1 MEHKTLV
8 TLRKKPFE
16 FAINCSDI
24 LTNKDKYYLL
34 NRSDQMY
41 IQFMEKRLT
50 KNSDEISQPQQVTI
64 HHIANENNI
73 ERKIQ
78 LFVNFFTINDICSLY
93 ESQQNFINLSISETF
108 ISTLLDEANQFSL
121 ETKSNILN
129 IFILL
134 LPSNSIFLNSFLDC
148 EFLFQF
154 NQCLLKYIN
163 NFELLDSFFKCLINL
178 LNNDTITT
186 KVISNQLNLESYF
199 EKVIMKLLD
208 EQMIIQ
214 NKSKLIH
221 QLLNVFPVLFYYLEE
236 NEYYK
241 YYNIIRKVIELVII
255 SFQNKNYKLLYH
267 GIEVISFMPPTEYL
281 LNSKLF
287 QTLSFCIQRESTT
300 HFELSNIFRICS
312 FIIQFLNENKNIDI
326 NVSDND
332 LAILINYKTL
342 DIVLNVIKLLDIE
355 QNNNFYDDFIRDETE
370 LFIYAIRFFSDLFL
384 IEREQLEPLL
394 QLYFLQ
400 ENGNYNDILL
410 NFLKFSLDKDCF
422 NLSIE
427 IIHFYLKILESFYNN
442 IKNVLLFT
450 YKLHLHISK
459 MFDINL
465 RDKITIKILS
475 LMDSILHFIDTN
487 NGQYKYI
494 KEDIIQTEFVEI
506 IEYSQV
512 NCRNEEIRTACEE
525 LFQKYFD
532 KSEVDHND
540 CCNIQITI

>member
-16 FAINCSDI
+16 FSINCSDI

-221 QLLNVFPVLFYYLEE
+221 QLLNVFPVLFYYVL
-236 NEYYK
+236 
-241 YYNIIRKVIELVII
+241 IGLT
-255 SFQNKNYKLLYH
+255 Q
-267 GIEVISFMPPTEYL
+267 
-281 LNSKLF
+281 
-287 QTLSFCIQRESTT
+287 
-300 HFELSNIFRICS
+300 
-312 FIIQFLNENKNIDI
+312 
-326 NVSDND
+326 
-332 LAILINYKTL
+332 LA
-342 DIVLNVIKLLDIE
+342 
-355 QNNNFYDDFIRDETE
+355 Q
-370 LFIYAIRFFSDLFL
+370 
-384 IEREQLEPLL
+384 
-394 QLYFLQ
+394 
-400 ENGNYNDILL
+400 
-410 NFLKFSLDKDCF
+410 
-422 NLSIE
+422 
-427 IIHFYLKILESFYNN
+427 
-442 IKNVLLFT
+442 
-450 YKLHLHISK
+450 
-459 MFDINL
+459 
-465 RDKITIKILS
+465 
-475 LMDSILHFIDTN
+475 
-487 NGQYKYI
+487 
-494 KEDIIQTEFVEI
+494 
-506 IEYSQV
+506 
-512 NCRNEEIRTACEE
+512 
-525 LFQKYFD
+525 
-532 KSEVDHND
+532 
-540 CCNIQITI
+540 